1 MIDIYNVKLLD
12 IIPPNLKHDPDII
25 AASKAID
32 NEFSMVVTKAKECI
46 ILPRIDE
53 LDSDIIDILA
63 WEMHIDFYDPTLP
76 LDTRRQLVKNSLRW
90 HQMKGTPSAVEELIS
105 TLFDEGRVEE
115 WFEYGGEPY
124 TFRVVTN
131 NSSVTQDRAMEFI
144 KALNSVKNARSWLDR
159 VIITQME
166 DMQLYFAG
174 IVHTGDNL
182 TIRQVV

>member
-63 WEMHIDFYDPTLP
+63 WEMHVDFYDPTLP
-76 LDTRRQLVKNSLRW
+76 LDTRR
-90 HQMKGTPSAVEELIS
+90 
-105 TLFDEGRVEE
+105 
-115 WFEYGGEPY
+115 
-124 TFRVVTN
+124 
-131 NSSVTQDRAMEFI
+131 
-144 KALNSVKNARSWLDR
+144 
-159 VIITQME
+159 
-166 DMQLYFAG
+166 
-174 IVHTGDNL
+174 
-182 TIRQVV
+182 